1 MSFLRNFPDYTSSI
15 VLLWPV
21 ALVFGLY
28 FSFDGSDTISVVSSL
43 TLIFMKLSFE
53 KKSFAVLSAV
63 LFTFSSTFSASA
75 AVKTVRYIDLP
86 SVEYTHGSLA
96 NPHTVRVGDLQA
108 RYGRIATLE
117 RVYDT
122 SGSSAIKKK
131 LLDQATKLFKKGADT
146 VSENDIIPLVTAEK
160 ALYDA
165 KKFKQR
171 LRIWEVA
178 KPKQSITVDLP
189 VVFDASTPQVVDPI
203 WILGQKNIV
212 VMQDSADH
220 NSNTVWTVD
229 FKSKKLKKMGT
240 NMDPGDFPVIDD
252 VIGATWSKVEGKES
266 IAHEVSLED
275 DQDTGEYYQVGTFTI
290 TDAKGN
296 DSVAR
301 YPIGDYEIDFDGN
314 EDQSNLNP
322 LVIELGSAGYYLQTY
337 TAGMFV
343 VRQGETPT
351 ENIMN
356 NQMPKD
362 VSSLDQLK
370 KLINQQWA
378 KPEAYDF
385 ATYQVVGY
393 RLRK

>member
-1 MSFLRNFPDYTSSI
+1 
-15 VLLWPV
+15 
-21 ALVFGLY
+21 
-28 FSFDGSDTISVVSSL
+28 
-43 TLIFMKLSFE
+43 MKLSFA
-53 KKSFAVLSAV
+53 KKSFAVLSTVFFA
-63 LFTFSSTFSASA
+63 FSSTFSASA
-75 AVKTVRYIDLP
+75 AERAVRYIDLS

-96 NPHTVRVGDLQA
+96 NPHTVRVGDIQA

-131 LLDQATKLFKKGADT
+131 LLDQAAKLFKKGADN
-146 VSENDIIPLVTAEK
+146 VSESDIVPLVTAEK
-160 ALYDA
+160 SLYDA

-171 LRIWEVA
+171 LRVWEVA

-189 VVFDASTPQVVDPI
+189 VVFDASTPRVVDPI
-203 WILGQKNIV
+203 WILGQKDIV

-229 FKSKKLKKMGT
+229 FKSKKLKKTGT
-240 NMDPGDFPVIDD
+240 DTDPGDLPVIDD
-252 VIGATWSKVEGKES
+252 VVGATWSKMESKES
-266 IAHEVSLED
+266 IHNEVSLED
-275 DQDTGEYYQVGTFTI
+275 DQDTGESYQVGTFTV

-296 DSVAR
+296 TSVVR
-301 YPIGDYEIDFDGN
+301 YPIGDYEIDSDGN
-314 EDQSNLNP
+314 EDQANLNP

-343 VRQGETPT
+343 VRQGVTPT

-356 NQMPKD
+356 NQMPESA
-362 VSSLDQLK
+362 SSLDQLK
-370 KLINQQWA
+370 KRINQQWA
-378 KPEAYDF
+378 NPETYDF
-385 ATYQVVGY
+385 ATYQVLGY